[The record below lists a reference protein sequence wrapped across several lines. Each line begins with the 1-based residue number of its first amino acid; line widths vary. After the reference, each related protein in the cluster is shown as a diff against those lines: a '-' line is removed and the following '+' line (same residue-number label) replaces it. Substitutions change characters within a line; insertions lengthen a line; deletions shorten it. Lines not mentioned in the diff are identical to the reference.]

1 MPENWDTFQK
11 SDHPEELRLR
21 RVDPGHPLDFFYG
34 KDFFGNYIFIFK
46 CMITGEI
53 PQKPQQLAG
62 IDISLDSSG
71 GENVELRL
79 KLLDASQADIFKALC
94 ANLMSA
100 TERLGREQHKAGID
114 IIIHRLLRW
123 QELIKARK
131 EKLLTRAQIIGLWG
145 EVLFFRDLF
154 LKYLP
159 PLEALSAWRGPF
171 GDEQDFIVANWLTE
185 IKTQLSSSDRKIQ
198 ISSADQLDT
207 VSGNIFICHQ
217 IIGQS
222 TNVDPRA
229 MSLNDMITDVIQKMN
244 DCGSA
249 VDSLKSILIEFGYI
263 RRNEYDEEK
272 WTLNERCYYVVGE
285 GFPSIKSSD
294 LAIGIS
300 DVRYSIKTE
309 AIAGYLIE
317 ENQYIAA
324 IFGLDSIK
332 E

>member
-21 RVDPGHPLDFFYG
+21 RMDPRHPLDFFYG

-46 CMITGEI
+46 CRITGDI

-62 IDISLDSSG
+62 IDISLDSCG
-71 GENVELRL
+71 GENIELRL

-123 QELIKARK
+123 QELLKARK
-131 EKLLTRAQIIGLWG
+131 ENLLTRGQIIGLWG
-145 EVLFFRDLF
+145 EIVFFRDLF
-154 LKYLP
+154 LNHLP

-171 GDEQDFIVANWLTE
+171 GDEQDFIVADWLTE

-207 VSGNIFICHQ
+207 VSGNIVICHQ
-217 IIGQS
+217 IVGPVAN
-222 TNVDPRA
+222 TDPRA
-229 MSLNDMITDVIQKMN
+229 MSLNDMIKDVIQKIN
-244 DCGSA
+244 DWGSA
-249 VDSLKSILIEFGYI
+249 VDVLQSILIESGYI
-263 RRNEYDEEK
+263 QRSEYDEEK

-285 GFPSIKSSD
+285 GFPAIKSSD
-294 LAIGIS
+294 LAIGIL
-300 DVRYSIKTE
+300 DVRYNIKTE
-309 AIAGYLIE
+309 AITGYSID
-317 ENQYIAA
+317 ENKYIASV
-324 IFGLDSIK
+324 FGLYSI
-332 E
+332 